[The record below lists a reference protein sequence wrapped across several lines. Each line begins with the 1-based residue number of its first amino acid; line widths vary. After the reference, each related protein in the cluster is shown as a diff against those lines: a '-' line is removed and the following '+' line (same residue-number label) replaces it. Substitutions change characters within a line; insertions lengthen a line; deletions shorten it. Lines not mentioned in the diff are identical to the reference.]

1 MSATVTREQ
10 VRVQGAPVA
19 TATVVDDGANVTLC
33 IEINDSHAPA
43 RARRELMERTFLLPA
58 FQHPRRVRVAIP
70 IGEPDL
76 INSLAGYLEDVRSR
90 AAGVTCLIEGVVTGE
105 GGSHDDS

>member
-1 MSATVTREQ
+1 MGTTVSREQ
-10 VRVQGAPVA
+10 IRIRGAPVA
-19 TATVVDDGANVTLC
+19 TATVVDEGADVTLC

-43 RARRELMERTFLLPA
+43 GARRELVEKTFSLPA
-58 FQHPRRVRVAIP
+58 FRHPSRVRVAMP

-76 INSLAGYLEDVRSR
+76 ISSLVRYLDDVHSR
-90 AAGVTCLIEGVVTGE
+90 AAGVTCLIEGVVAGE